1 MRHQTCLTWV
11 LLGGL
16 ALTLFGCTN
25 DAAQNASPAAPL
37 VTVAQPAWETVPAD
51 DELFTGRVV
60 APTSI
65 EVRARVTGYLDK
77 VLFKDG
83 DEVKEGDP
91 LYEIDV
97 RPYKAQLDRAAGE
110 VTRVEARLKRL
121 DTDFARGQKL
131 VGTGAMSREEY
142 DKIAGDR
149 LEADAAL
156 KAAKANVEGY
166 KLDVDFCKIAA
177 PIGGRISSTQIDP
190 GNLVK
195 SDLTLLTNIVVVDPI
210 WATFYVDEGTLLR
223 LQKLVREGKVKSAE
237 GNEIPIYLGTS
248 DEKGYPHK
256 GTLNFIDNRVDPSTG
271 TLRARATFPNPKVN
285 ANGEPDPK
293 GNRVLSP
300 GLFVSIKVPVGE
312 PYKALLVAERALL
325 SDQAQK
331 FVYVVKDGKALRRLV
346 DVGPLKEGLRVV
358 LPAVKKEDGSIA
370 RGLEPTDLVVV
381 NGVQRVR
388 VGQPVR
394 HEEPVPMASMTA
406 AAQAAAPKPES
417 KPESADKSKH

>member
-1 MRHQTCLTWV
+1 
-11 LLGGL
+11 
-16 ALTLFGCTN
+16 LFGCTT
-25 DAAQNASPAAPL
+25 DSSQNASPTASL

-51 DELFTGRVV
+51 DEVFTGRVV

-83 DEVKEGDP
+83 DEVEKDAP

-97 RPYKAQLDRAAGE
+97 RPYEAQLERAQGH
-110 VTRVEARLKRL
+110 VTQAEARLKRL
-121 DTDFARGQKL
+121 DKDFERGQRL

-156 KAAKANVEGY
+156 KSAKANVKSY
-166 KLDVDFCKIAA
+166 KLDVEFCKIAA
-177 PIGGRISSTQIDP
+177 PIAGRISSTQIDP

-195 SDLTLLTNIVVVDPI
+195 GDGTLLTTIVVVDPV
-210 WATFYVDEGTLLR
+210 WATFYVDEGTMLR
-223 LQKLVREGKVKSAE
+223 IQRLIREGKVKSVGE
-237 GNEIPIYLGTS
+237 NEVPVYLGTS

-256 GTLNFIDNRVDPSTG
+256 GTLNFLDNRVDPSTG
-271 TLRARATFPNPKVN
+271 TLRSRATFPNPKVN
-285 ANGEPDPK
+285 AKGEPDPK

-300 GLFVSIKVPVGE
+300 GLFVTIKVPVGE
-312 PYKALLVAERALL
+312 PYKAVLVAERALL
-325 SDQAQK
+325 SDQGQR

-346 DVGPLKEGLRVV
+346 DIGPLKGGLRVV

-370 RGLEPTDLVVV
+370 RGLEPEELVVV

-394 HEEPVPMASMTA
+394 HEEPVPMDSMTA
-406 AAQAAAPKPES
+406 AAQAEAPKPAP
-417 KPESADKSKH
+417 KPESADKTNH